1 MGRRSLR
8 AFLQSLAAVLLAA
21 GVAQSASFPPGLK
34 FRTVSTPRVSLHYH
48 RELEPLARQA
58 VALADQALEAHERRY
73 GVKVGRVHVVLSDIE
88 DDPNGF
94 ASPLPYPL
102 VHIRA
107 VAPDGSDD
115 LGNHDGWLRLVLT
128 HELAHIVHLDEAGG
142 LIKAGRKVMGRAP
155 FLFPNAATPTWMV
168 EGLATYEETEAT
180 AFGRGRDPDVRMIWR
195 MAALE
200 DRLFKEDRPVRGL
213 DRWPGGL
220 ASYVY
225 GEAFLR
231 DLSRRFGD
239 DTLPELARV
248 HARRVIPY
256 ADDLTSAKVTGAT
269 FHTRWREWRENAR
282 AEAEMDL
289 ALREAR
295 GLTASQAV
303 TARGVRQRGPRF
315 SPDGS
320 WIAYTNRSL
329 DRYRAIHI
337 VKPDGTGDRR
347 LVRRNGGA
355 ALNWSPDGKSI
366 VFDEPETHRF
376 FSTRSDLRVL
386 DVATRRVR
394 RLTRGLRA
402 RDPDVSPDGRTVVF
416 VRQRGDG
423 SDLAVV
429 GWDGKDVRELVR
441 STAGEQ
447 WSGPAWSPAGDA
459 IAAARWSAGGHLDV
473 VLVDPATGTV
483 TPLTEDRAKDVE
495 PAWTP
500 DGRHVVFRS
509 DRDGASNL
517 YAVRL
522 SDRTLLRVTNVA
534 GGAFD
539 PDLSP
544 DGRQLA
550 FADYRAR
557 GYDVHLMPF
566 DPDALAP
573 ALPFEDPY
581 PPSPPEP
588 AALDTADRPYRPFPA
603 LRPRFWA
610 PFVERSGGE
619 WQWGAA
625 TGGADPLL
633 RHAYGLAVRY
643 GVETRRPGVLAF
655 YQYDRWWPTFQVVGD
670 LDNTALSAGGRLEAR
685 ELTLRGT
692 VPVRR
697 TLRSSQSFSLA
708 WRRSREVERGVLRP
722 AALDLGGLE
731 ASWAFGSAN
740 QYPYSISPVD
750 GLRFRVAYLKE
761 APALGSD
768 VDLAKVTVDGRAYV
782 RLFHQRDTLALRL
795 GGGATFGQAAFQR
808 SFAVGGFP
816 EGGLFDVVR
825 TNHSVLRGY
834 VDDAF
839 TGRRFVHGNVEYRIP
854 LGHPQRGY
862 RSFPVFLRHLHTA
875 AFLDAAHAW
884 SSGFRLADVKTGVGV
899 ALGADVNL
907 GHGLPVTGTVGI
919 ARGLSDRGETRGYFR
934 VGLSF

>member
-1 MGRRSLR
+1 
-8 AFLQSLAAVLLAA
+8 
-21 GVAQSASFPPGLK
+21 
-34 FRTVSTPRVSLHYH
+34 VSLHYH
-48 RELEPLARQA
+48 DGLEPQARHA
-58 VALADQALEAHERRY
+58 LALADQALQAHELRY

-142 LIKAGRKVMGRAP
+142 VLRAGRKVMGRAP

-180 AFGRGRDPDVRMIWR
+180 AFGRGRDPDVRMTWR

-200 DRLFKEDRPVRGL
+200 GGFPREDRPVRGL
-213 DRWPGGL
+213 DLWPGGL
-220 ASYVY
+220 GSYVY

-239 DTLPELARV
+239 RTLPELARV

-256 ADDLTSAKVTGAT
+256 ADDLTAVKVTGGT
-269 FHTRWREWRENAR
+269 FHARWREWMGDAR
-282 AEAEMDL
+282 AEAETDA

-295 GLTASQAV
+295 GLTASRAV
-303 TARGVRQRGPRF
+303 TTRGVRQRGPRY
-315 SPDGS
+315 SPDGG

-329 DRYRAIHI
+329 DRFRAIHL
-337 VKPDGTGDRR
+337 VRPDGREDHR
-347 LVRRNGGA
+347 LVRRNGGGT
-355 ALNWSPDGKSI
+355 LGWSPDGRSI
-366 VFDEPETHRF
+366 VFDEPETYRF
-376 FSTRSDLRVL
+376 FATRSDLRVV
-386 DVATRRVR
+386 DVATRKVR

-416 VRQRGDG
+416 VRQRADG
-423 SDLAVV
+423 SDLSLV
-429 GWDGKDVRELVR
+429 GWDGSGDRDLVR
-441 STAGEQ
+441 STGGEQ
-447 WSGPAWSPAGDA
+447 WSAPSWNPAGDTIVA
-459 IAAARWSAGGHLDV
+459 SRWASGGRLDV
-473 VLVDPATGTV
+473 VLVDPATGVV
-483 TPLTEDRAKDVE
+483 TPLTDDRAKDVE
-495 PAWTP
+495 PTWTP
-500 DGRHVVFRS
+500 DGTHVVFRS

-522 SDRTLLRVTNVA
+522 ADRAVLRVTNVA

-539 PDLSP
+539 PDVSP

-550 FADYRAR
+550 FADYRSR
-557 GYDVHLMPF
+557 GFDVHVMPF
-566 DPDALAP
+566 DPGTLSP
-573 ALPFEDPY
+573 ALPFTDPY
-581 PPSPPEP
+581 PASPPDVPP
-588 AALDTADRPYRPFPA
+588 ADTAERPYRPFPT

-610 PFVERSGGE
+610 PFVDRSGGE
-619 WQWGAA
+619 WKGGAA

-643 GVETRRPGVLAF
+643 GTKTRQPGFLGF
-655 YQYDRWWPTFQVVGD
+655 YQYDRWRPTFLVLAN
-670 LDNTALSAGGRLEAR
+670 LDQTVISGGGRLETR
-685 ELTLRGT
+685 ELTVRGT
-692 VPVRR
+692 LPVQRS
-697 TLRSSQSFSLA
+697 LRSSQSVSLA
-708 WRRSREVERGVLRP
+708 WRRSRDQEHGLAQPER
-722 AALDLGGLE
+722 LDLGGLE
-731 ASWAFGSAN
+731 AAWAFSSAK

-750 GLRFRVAYLKE
+750 GVRLRVAYLKE

-768 VDLAKVTVDGRAYV
+768 VDLAKMTVDGRAYV
-782 RLFHQRDTLALRL
+782 PLFRHRDALALRL
-795 GGGATFGQAAFQR
+795 GAGTTFGRPSFQR

-816 EGGLFDVVR
+816 QGGLFDVVR

-834 VDDAF
+834 PDDVF
-839 TGRRFVHGNVEYRIP
+839 TGRRFAHANAEYRVP
-854 LGHPQRGY
+854 LAHPQRGF
-862 RSFPVFLRHLHTA
+862 RTFPVFVRHLHAA
-875 AFLDAAHAW
+875 AFVDAAHAW
-884 SSGFRLADVKTGVGV
+884 SGTFRLRDVKTGVGA
-899 ALGADVNL
+899 ALGADLSL

-919 ARGLSDRGETRGYFR
+919 ARGLAEQGETRGYLR